1 MLDQQ
6 THNQTLS
13 QTYNPGKTHRRFS
26 IKKGVLLATLALLL
40 LGGIISFFN
49 ISTGD
54 PGARQQAAHNR
65 TTLDQTI
72 RYAKSIGV
80 PYADLH
86 SVLTQ
91 EQALNATHAPLS
103 VFNNAPVT
111 TYYLNIATRYQQLTV
126 TTQGII
132 QVTTEQLAQQAQND
146 LQALQSILAAKEHS
160 NIPLTTLTQLY
171 TQNKIAFQAARYPK
185 DYLAISKQAKDA
197 VTTINL
203 MPNTLAKLQTME
215 QIIQLMQNGHQ
226 DVYSL
231 QKQYTTDQ
239 NAIAKVTTP
248 QGLQQID
255 QQVDVQNQQAVSSFT
270 QAIPLL
276 TQAKIDELARN
287 VQLLQQANFSTTTY
301 QQQLS
306 AAKLQAPKVKTLQDY
321 LAFTRQIDSDLVA
334 LRSDLLKAQAITLV
348 KQFHSE
354 VTAWGNAHQYYDK
367 YNGQSYPLDLGY
379 MTKGIGEDLD
389 RELNAATSNAD
400 YQQVITDTQNQ
411 LFHLHMME
419 QDYTDKTPYTQ
430 PHATD
435 QQLINYYKLQ
445 QSKVIVVSFVEEALR
460 VYDHGKLVR
469 AFLITAGRPELPPV
483 PGLWSPMWRLTHT
496 TFKSPYPPGSP
507 YWYPDTP
514 INYAIMYHQ
523 GGYFLHDS
531 WWRND
536 YGPGTQF
543 YHIDSSGNVSADY
556 GTHGCINMPPDQAA
570 WVYNNTDYNT
580 QIVMY

>member
-6 THNQTLS
+6 THNQA
-13 QTYNPGKTHRRFS
+13 PAIGKTHQRFS
-26 IKKGVLLATLALLL
+26 IKKGILVATLVLLL
-40 LGGIISFFN
+40 LGSVISFFN

-54 PGARQQAAHNR
+54 PGARQQATRNR

-72 RYAKSIGV
+72 RHAKSIGV
-80 PYADLH
+80 PNADLQP
-86 SVLTQ
+86 VLTQ
-91 EQALNATHAPLS
+91 EQSLDTTRAPLA

-111 TYYLNIATRYQQLTV
+111 TYYRNIATRYQQLTV

-132 QVTTEQLAQQAQND
+132 QVTTEQLAQQAQID

-171 TQNKIAFQAARYPK
+171 TQNKTAFQAARYPK

-197 VTTINL
+197 VTIINQ
-203 MPNTLAKLQTME
+203 MPDTLTKLQTME
-215 QIIQLMQNGHQ
+215 QIIQLMQNARQ
-226 DVYSL
+226 DIYSL

-248 QGLQQID
+248 QSLQQLD
-255 QQVDVQNQQAVSSFT
+255 QLVDVQNQQAVSSFT

-276 TQAKIDELARN
+276 TQAKLDELARN
-287 VQLLQQANFSTTTY
+287 VQLLQQANFTTTTY

-321 LAFTRQIDSDLVA
+321 LAFTRQIDNTLA
-334 LRSDLLKAQAITLV
+334 TLQSDLLKAKAITLV
-348 KQFHSE
+348 KQFDNE

-389 RELNAATSNAD
+389 RELNAATTNAD

-419 QDYTDKTPYTQ
+419 QNYNDKTPYTQ

-469 AFLITAGRPELPPV
+469 AFLVTAGRPELPPV
-483 PGLWSPMWRLTHT
+483 PGLWSVMWRLTNT
-496 TFKSPYPPGSP
+496 TFKSPYPKGSP

-514 INYAIMYHQ
+514 INYAIMYHS

-531 WWRND
+531 WWRAD

-543 YHIDSSGNVSADY
+543 YHVDSSGNASANY

-580 QIVMY
+580 QIIMY